1 MPLYI
6 TYMFLSLSA
15 PVASAPDLLMLNS
28 RSRGPAVRQ
37 LQRNL
42 NARLEQ
48 LDMLSHVSVEMNGL
62 FDRDTLL
69 AVKYLQSVS
78 GMPVNGVVDEPTKR
92 FIEQGTAALKMLKR
106 GSMGTQVRAVQ
117 RTLIAAQIEIVA
129 DSYFG
134 EFTELGIKRY
144 QQSLKLID
152 SGVVDA
158 QTWESVVRSR
168 LKSLPCIALLPNPY
182 SVGRWLNSKGTAAN
196 DKL

>member
-1 MPLYI
+1 
-6 TYMFLSLSA
+6 MFSLFSS
-15 PVASAPDLLMLNS
+15 VASAPDLHMLNS

-48 LDMLSHVSVEMNGL
+48 LDMLPHISVEIDGL
-62 FDRDTLL
+62 FDCDTLL

-78 GMPVNGVVDEPTKR
+78 GLPVNGLVDEPTKR
-92 FIEQGTAALKMLKR
+92 FIEQGTSALKMLKR

-117 RTLIAAQIEIVA
+117 QTLIAAQIEIVA

-144 QQSLKLID
+144 QQSLQLVD

-158 QTWESVVRSR
+158 QTWESIVRSR
-168 LKSLPCIALLPNPY
+168 LKSLPCIALLPNLY
-182 SVGRWLNSKGTAAN
+182 SAGRLLNS
-196 DKL
+196 

>member
-6 TYMFLSLSA
+6 TSMFSLFSS
-15 PVASAPDLLMLNS
+15 VASAPDLHMLNS

-48 LDMLSHVSVEMNGL
+48 LDMLPHISVEIDGL
-62 FDRDTLL
+62 FDCDTLL

-78 GMPVNGVVDEPTKR
+78 GLPVNGLVDEPTKR
-92 FIEQGTAALKMLKR
+92 FIEQGTSALKMLKR

-117 RTLIAAQIEIVA
+117 QTLIAAQIEIVA

-144 QQSLKLID
+144 QQSLQLVD

-168 LKSLPCIALLPNPY
+168 LKSLPCIALLPNLY
-182 SVGRWLNSKGTAAN
+182 SAGRLLNS
-196 DKL
+196 